1 MTGMDRCRK
10 KGHVTLVKNGLSLD
24 VQFPQ
29 TRLVF
34 ALSKNEMSI
43 RPCIVSYMGPYG
55 IVTTIL
61 HVRSLASCEC
71 ILMRSTLRVTSH
83 GIINQPHCTWLK
95 PRMQKH
101 RVIDINEL
109 NRSWDLVL
117 YNRAVAQ
124 MTTIAANIVI
134 EVWPLLTFPVPKE
147 VTQGSS
153 KLEIIDRSSGNLGND
168 VAFNSN

>member
-1 MTGMDRCRK
+1 MTSQHNAILNAQNCSSETVIK
-10 KGHVTLVKNGLSLD
+10 PKTFILFSL
-24 VQFPQ
+24 
-29 TRLVF
+29 T
-34 ALSKNEMSI
+34 
-43 RPCIVSYMGPYG
+43 
-55 IVTTIL
+55 
-61 HVRSLASCEC
+61 
-71 ILMRSTLRVTSH
+71 
-83 GIINQPHCTWLK
+83 GIINQSHCTWLK

-101 RVIDINEL
+101 RVVDINEL

-153 KLEIIDRSSGNLGND
+153 KLEIIDRSGGNLGND
-168 VAFNSN
+168 VTFNSN